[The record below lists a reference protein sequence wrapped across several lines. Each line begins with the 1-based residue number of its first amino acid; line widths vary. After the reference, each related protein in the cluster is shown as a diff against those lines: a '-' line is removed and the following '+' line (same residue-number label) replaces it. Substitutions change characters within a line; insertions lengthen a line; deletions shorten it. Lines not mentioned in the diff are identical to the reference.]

1 VFAESFEQR
10 TENPRVENLVITPV
24 NTHPEGSDLIGAF
37 LCLTVFRRGDIP
49 VFGLACLFLSMLIY
63 ILKDLK
69 NNILH
74 KYQHYKVLS
83 IIKLC

>member
-1 VFAESFEQR
+1 LSRQSIADLSTHTKTETSQGPVFYHSSEQR

-49 VFGLACLFLSMLIY
+49 VFLTSYYRQWL
-63 ILKDLK
+63 
-69 NNILH
+69 
-74 KYQHYKVLS
+74 QKV
-83 IIKLC
+83 C